1 MGNESWL
8 TPDIKNSE
16 IFPESFDAVRKDRA
30 SDAHGGVF
38 IAFKRDLLCTETPEL
53 DTNCEIVWCK
63 MNIIGCRTL
72 YLGSFYRPPDKI
84 DNDYLEEF
92 NSSLSR
98 IMSNGNAHVL
108 IGGDFNCG
116 DIEWSHMKVPQGVQK
131 RQSQQ
136 QLLDIIG
143 EHCLTQ
149 VVDIPTRN
157 DKTLDLLFTNFP
169 SPVNRVKGMPPIG
182 KADHDIVYVEYD
194 IKAKRLKQASRKI
207 YLYKRADMVGLKD
220 HMTQFKDAYLS
231 EDHSHMSVNDMWV
244 KFKTGFVEAVERFI
258 PSKMTKTKYSVPWID
273 LTIKRLVKKRN
284 KLYLRA
290 RKSKDPDVKIHYK
303 RFRAHVQKVLRD
315 AYWKYVSNI
324 FTFEND
330 SSDPY
335 TPKPEKIKSFGHL
348 SNLLKKT
355 RVGSHHSEKTE
366 FLRQIQRKKPI
377 YVTGSFNQPSHV
389 KATLTRPLKGLVR
402 SPPWGT

>member
-1 MGNESWL
+1 
-8 TPDIKNSE
+8 
-16 IFPESFDAVRKDRA
+16 
-30 SDAHGGVF
+30 
-38 IAFKRDLLCTETPEL
+38 
-53 DTNCEIVWCK
+53 
-63 MNIIGCRTL
+63 
-72 YLGSFYRPPDKI
+72 
-84 DNDYLEEF
+84 
-92 NSSLSR
+92 
-98 IMSNGNAHVL
+98 
-108 IGGDFNCG
+108 
-116 DIEWSHMKVPQGVQK
+116 MKVPQGVQK

-207 YLYKRADMVGLKD
+207 YLYKCADMVGLKD

-231 EDHSHMSVNDMWV
+231 EDQSHMSVNDMWV

-284 KLYLRA
+284 KLHLRA

-315 AYWKYVSNI
+315 AYWK
-324 FTFEND
+324 
-330 SSDPY
+330 
-335 TPKPEKIKSFGHL
+335 
-348 SNLLKKT
+348 
-355 RVGSHHSEKTE
+355 
-366 FLRQIQRKKPI
+366 
-377 YVTGSFNQPSHV
+377 
-389 KATLTRPLKGLVR
+389 
-402 SPPWGT
+402 